1 MKAAIQTIIVV
12 LMLLLVGARAD
23 AVFLD
28 SVLSKSAMTRVPF
41 DSVGAVAIRVEDPRD
56 DAEKAGLSKE
66 ALTSYIEL
74 RLRERGIP
82 VRDPLVTTKE
92 SPYVYLNVNI
102 TYLNDIDHYIFRAE
116 LSLRQTVMLLRNGKL
131 VQATTWDNAIHGI
144 CRSDRIT
151 GNVTGTIDRL
161 LDMFVDQYLQANPKR

>member
-1 MKAAIQTIIVV
+1 MKAAIQTTIML

-28 SVLSKSAMTRVPF
+28 SILPKSATSRAPF
-41 DSVGAVAIRVEDPRD
+41 DSVGALAIRVEDPRD

-66 ALTSYIEL
+66 ALASYIEL

-82 VRDPLVTTKE
+82 VRDPSVTTKE
-92 SPYVYLNVNI
+92 SPYVYLNVKI
-102 TYLNDIDHYIFRAE
+102 TYLNDIDHYIFRTE